1 MAAMITTVDNPID
14 PREDFFKW
22 NAWDIEHGYF
32 TCSYLARVAALPDDV
47 PQVIIDHYVEKAID
61 EIIDLHAGGMYKKL
75 IVQEE
80 DAA

>member
-14 PREDFFKW
+14 PREDFAKW
-22 NAWDIEHGYF
+22 NAWDMEHGYF
-32 TCSYLARVAALPDDV
+32 TCSYLARVAALPSDV
-47 PQVIIDHYVEKAID
+47 PQIVVDHYVEKAID
-61 EIIDLHAGGMYKKL
+61 EIIELHAGGMYKKL